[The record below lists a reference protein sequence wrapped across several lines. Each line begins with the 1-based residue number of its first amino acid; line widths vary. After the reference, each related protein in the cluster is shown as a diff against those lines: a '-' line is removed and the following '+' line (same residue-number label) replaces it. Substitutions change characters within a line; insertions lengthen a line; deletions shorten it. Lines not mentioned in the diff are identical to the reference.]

1 MKAIPRSWGLT
12 AVFWS
17 VTKIPSFLFKI
28 WNTIFSLPKV
38 FYFQFLTKRRIVVKH
53 ILMRTFNFRVIY
65 WNDTKKKLMI
75 FYFYIPFNNNFK
87 KVYCLRTSENNE
99 TIAFFSKNLNF
110 RTLWSVN
117 LSALPKGLSF
127 LSNSGKS
134 IGSDSQRTTENEF
147 ATVDMG
153 RP

>member
-1 MKAIPRSWGLT
+1 
-12 AVFWS
+12 
-17 VTKIPSFLFKI
+17 
-28 WNTIFSLPKV
+28 
-38 FYFQFLTKRRIVVKH
+38 
-53 ILMRTFNFRVIY
+53 
-65 WNDTKKKLMI
+65 MI
-75 FYFYIPFNNNFK
+75 FYFYIPFNHSFK